1 MLVVALFIFNSSRFC
16 MMESTTGGSLPS
28 DKSTSLNKSS
38 DGINNE
44 AALASN
50 EDSLL
55 TTQVLVVGS
64 GIAAY
69 LSACAFA
76 NRGFDVT
83 LFSNATLPV
92 HTPAPL
98 SSASSAP
105 STPSKRSIRGR
116 WKAGVEKENGEERN
130 DEEAEEDKNQFKTPT
145 RTLSPLP
152 AYTATS
158 PATPGGSAS
167 STSSPEA
174 RYVSLCAAGASALTR
189 FPGLEA
195 RLLEAREKTR
205 LSAVHLM
212 ESMQSRSEH
221 RGNRTITE
229 IGNGVHASI
238 PFAAAAADSCCSSFA
253 SEMPR
258 VHRLSG
264 RISVEQLTVCPQAF
278 ITLSLATPSGPTT
291 LRTRLLVAADGDAP
305 WSVLWHLSQDHLAPH
320 LDTRSSNLALT
331 PVQPDRKSRTPNAS
345 QNLAVH
351 QTEDFMRCTI
361 QISADR
367 ANVLV
372 HPSRALVIQPAP
384 GLDSDRAFQL
394 YMYPS
399 FSTSRDR
406 VACIHA
412 HRDHH
417 IWSVSTV
424 DDMYKLFD
432 LNFPLL
438 ESRKFIAKKAMRTFV
453 ESRPKPILV
462 AKCLHTP
469 ATLVS
474 AQPVRT
480 PSRPRPSN
488 NVSAVLFVGRSA
500 RVLPPDAP
508 ASLDSTLADAAT
520 VADALDFVLDAKNNS
535 QSQHD
540 SSSLDVTLRSLV
552 GKYNELRSEEL
563 KALVQVVSQVPSL
576 RGDHLVLDNNQTQ
589 ATTSGPGNSSQA
601 LTPRTGRLV
610 KQSAIASRLSKQ
622 ADFNQL
628 LLDQPSFVEMLRN
641 RRLAQRR
648 AVGASIVVPTI
659 AAGLVRLVFRATTRL
674 LSGRP
679 PNSRR
684 RLSGGSGGLSDG
696 DSDTDNDD

>member
-1 MLVVALFIFNSSRFC
+1 
-16 MMESTTGGSLPS
+16 MEGTTGGSLTS
-28 DKSTSLNKSS
+28 DKLTSRISS
-38 DGINNE
+38 GDGINNDG
-44 AALASN
+44 AALSSDEN
-50 EDSLL
+50 SLQ

-92 HTPAPL
+92 HVPAPL
-98 SSASSAP
+98 SSASP
-105 STPSKRSIRGR
+105 MPLTPSKRPMEGR
-116 WKAGVEKENGEERN
+116 WKAGAEGAGEEAV
-130 DEEAEEDKNQFKTPT
+130 DEKAEDGNIFKTPT
-145 RTLSPLP
+145 KNPSSLP
-152 AYTATS
+152 AYTVTS
-158 PATPGGSAS
+158 PATPGGSS
-167 STSSPEA
+167 GSTASPEA
-174 RYVSLCAAGASALTR
+174 RYVSLCAAGKSALTR
-189 FPGLEA
+189 FVGLEA
-195 RLLEAREKTR
+195 RLSEAREKTR
-205 LSAVHLM
+205 LSAVHVM
-212 ESMQSRSEH
+212 ESMRSESEH
-221 RGNRTITE
+221 ATNRRITE

-253 SEMPR
+253 SETPR
-258 VHRLSG
+258 VNRLSG

-278 ITLSLATPSGPTT
+278 ITLSLATPSGRTT

-305 WSVLWHLSQDHLAPH
+305 WSVLWHLSQDGLAPH
-320 LDTRSSNLALT
+320 VDTHSQNLVLR
-331 PVQPDRKSRTPNAS
+331 PVQPDRKSRAPNAS
-345 QNLAVH
+345 QNLTVD
-351 QTEDFMRCTI
+351 QTEDSMRRTI

-372 HPSRALVIQPAP
+372 HPSRALVIQPAS

-394 YMYPS
+394 YIYPS
-399 FSTSRDR
+399 FSTSHDR

-412 HRDHH
+412 HREHH

-424 DDMYKLFD
+424 DDMYKLFE

-438 ESRKFIAKKAMRTFV
+438 ECRKLIAKKAMRTFV
-453 ESRPKPILV
+453 ESRPKPILL

-469 ATLVS
+469 ATLIS
-474 AQPVRT
+474 AQAVRT
-480 PSRPRPSN
+480 PPRSRQSE

-535 QSQHD
+535 QRQHG
-540 SSSLDVTLRSLV
+540 SSSLNVALRSLV

-576 RGDHLVLDNNQTQ
+576 RGDHLVPDNNHTQ
-589 ATTSGPGNSSQA
+589 ATASAPENSSRG

-610 KQSAIASRLSKQ
+610 KQSPIASRLSKL

-628 LLDQPSFVEMLRN
+628 LLDQPSFVEMLRT

-648 AVGASIVVPTI
+648 AVGASIVVPTL

-674 LSGRP
+674 LGGGRP
-679 PNSRR
+679 SNSRR
-684 RLSGGSGGLSDG
+684 RLSSGSGGLSDS
-696 DSDTDNDD
+696 DSDSDSDD